1 MQAQPTLQIIHFQL
15 QPENLKHGSD
25 SSNPEYFRSGKDY
38 YKFTRKVEP
47 RNTLARPYYCDF
59 YGYRV
64 EKINCESTYE
74 KDETKTY
81 ENVKSNN
88 IDEYPQNGGKDKY
101 WYELINN

>member
-1 MQAQPTLQIIHFQL
+1 MQVHSTLQTIHSRL
-15 QPENLKHGSD
+15 QRENFKHGSD
-25 SSNPEYFRSGKDY
+25 SRNPQYFSSGKDY
-38 YKFTRKVEP
+38 YKFTRSESP
-47 RNTLARPYYCDF
+47 YSLSARPYYCDF